1 MFSPLGNYNP
11 LADCSE
17 YFLQNWCFSGRQDQR
32 LAIYIYQ
39 EARPE
44 LPVITLNIIY
54 ILSKFSQVEGIYDL

>member
-1 MFSPLGNYNP
+1 MFSPLGNYSP
-11 LADCSE
+11 LADSSE
-17 YFLQNWCFSGRQDQR
+17 YFLQNWDQR